1 MRKEALQTSPASIP
15 ADHLA
20 TPSPRSQRLA
30 SLDAVRGLI
39 MVVMALDHTRDFL
52 GLKAFM
58 ATDLA
63 KTTAP
68 YFLTRWVTHF
78 CASGFMLLAG
88 AAAFLS
94 GKSKPA
100 VSRFLLTRGIWLVF
114 AELTFIS
121 VAWTFSFA
129 RPSLAV
135 IWALGWSMVAL
146 AALVWLPPRLLG
158 GLAVATIALHNTLD
172 GLHAGPLVDQGGI
185 LAGTVTDWVITVLH
199 QKNSPVIYPLVPWIA
214 VMALGYTL
222 GPLFRKEP
230 KARERTLLWLGLGL
244 TAAFV
249 LLRGLNLYGDASR
262 WSVQATPQF
271 TVLSFLNT
279 TKYPP
284 SLLYLL
290 MTLGPL
296 FLALAAAE
304 RLRGP
309 VERVLVVFG
318 RAPFFYYVLHLF
330 LIHALAVALGVAQ
343 GFPVAAFFATF
354 WKFPKEFGLGLGAI
368 YLAWAG
374 VVVALYFPSRWF
386 AGLKAKR
393 RDWWLLTYL

>member
-1 MRKEALQTSPASIP
+1 MAREAAVMQTPVA
-15 ADHLA
+15 
-20 TPSPRSQRLA
+20 PSGRPRLS
-30 SLDAVRGLI
+30 SLDAVRGLV

-68 YFLTRWVTHF
+68 YFLTRWVTHL
-78 CASGFMLLAG
+78 CAPGFMLLAG
-88 AAAFLS
+88 TAAFLS

-100 VSRFLLTRGIWLVF
+100 LSRFLLSRGLWLVF

-129 RPSLAV
+129 RPSPAV

-146 AALVWLPPRLLG
+146 AALVWLPRRWLRV
-158 GLAVATIALHNTLD
+158 LAVATIALHNTLD
-172 GLHAGPLVDQGGI
+172 GFHAGPLVDREGN
-185 LAGTVTDWVITVLH
+185 LTGTATDWVITVLH
-199 QKNSPVIYPLVPWIA
+199 QKNSPVIYPLVPWVA
-214 VMALGYTL
+214 VMALGYAL
-222 GPLFRKEP
+222 GPVFRWEP
-230 KARERTLLWLGLGL
+230 RARVRALVWLGLGS
-244 TAAFV
+244 TAAFL
-249 LLRGLNLYGDASR
+249 LLRGLNVYGDASP
-262 WSVQATPQF
+262 WSVQATPGF

-330 LIHALAVALGVAQ
+330 LIHAVAVAVGVAQ
-343 GFPVAAFFATF
+343 GLPVAAFFGPF

-386 AGLKAKR
+386 AALKARR
-393 RDWWLLTYL
+393 RDWWLSYL